1 MRADET
7 LTVDL
12 GTFWRGWQGAS
23 AGLQTPVDPA
33 LVDELP
39 TTYEAGGRLGGER
52 LFIDDALGVEARS
65 RYTLIRNA
73 VGDEGL
79 ELGNLAQVINEYV
92 GIWRHDW
99 GRYVT
104 SRVEA
109 GAVQVIPLYAD
120 WIFWHP
126 AGLATLAYAR
136 EEGRADVSYAHTVR
150 TNLLLG
156 QLVLIDEVALHGAIP
171 VDEDDEVWVASTLG
185 YQRGRLLGSD
195 GEPANRVDVFV
206 GDAGVAWQVA
216 DHLTLSARYQHIRQI
231 SDADLPPLPLSFDR
245 NTVMATVTLKYPP
258 DRDMPRQY
266 RAPMRVDESDDFT
279 AEEPDAAPIPGV
291 RR

>member
-1 MRADET
+1 
-7 LTVDL
+7 
-12 GTFWRGWQGAS
+12 
-23 AGLQTPVDPA
+23 
-33 LVDELP
+33 
-39 TTYEAGGRLGGER
+39 
-52 LFIDDALGVEARS
+52 
-65 RYTLIRNA
+65 
-73 VGDEGL
+73 
-79 ELGNLAQVINEYV
+79 
-92 GIWRHDW
+92 
-99 GRYVT
+99 
-104 SRVEA
+104 
-109 GAVQVIPLYAD
+109 VIPLYAD

-171 VDEDDEVWVASTLG
+171 VDEDDEVWIASTLG